1 MTSLPPQGDA
11 LSPPPGGWELVSL
24 THRTHLNTQLYK
36 ALQLNCEPYLPFPRT
51 PGDLHRI
58 ARFRMN
64 GSQKPWLAGLPTYAR
79 ATLPPLFLHP
89 SILLQIVCASKFSVH
104 LFRTIQVFRWVI
116 TIIELSTYDC
126 PGIKMY
132 MG

>member
-36 ALQLNCEPYLPFPRT
+36 ALQLNCEPYPPFPRT

-64 GSQKPWLAGLPTYAR
+64 GSQLRLLGGVTSSPHAHVHRKP
-79 ATLPPLFLHP
+79 H
-89 SILLQIVCASKFSVH
+89 
-104 LFRTIQVFRWVI
+104 
-116 TIIELSTYDC
+116 
-126 PGIKMY
+126 
-132 MG
+132 